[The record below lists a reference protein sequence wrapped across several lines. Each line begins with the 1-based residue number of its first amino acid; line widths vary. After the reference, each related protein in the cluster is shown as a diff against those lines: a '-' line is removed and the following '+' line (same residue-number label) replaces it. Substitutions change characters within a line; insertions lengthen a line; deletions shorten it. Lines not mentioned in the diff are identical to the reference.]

1 MAELDVIVESGTDK
15 ESLAKRFSSI
25 LPDVRSRR
33 LQIEDE
39 WLKSHDA
46 WMGIQTYSYYESE
59 FKHFIP
65 AFRRTIEKT
74 VVRTIE
80 QLIPHHEFY
89 QIYPGDEMDA
99 KQDQA
104 MVPTHRYMDWLLLDW
119 IKIRGVVK
127 QMVRCF
133 YLYSR
138 CIVKNT
144 VRVYDIPKLRRGK
157 VQGSVQEVWPEAR
170 AVDPFSFY
178 VWPET
183 AARLEDSLLVFED
196 IIMPYQEY
204 EEAVRLGLADHID
217 PEELRPPVYPWHLNQ
232 RLARVGMTEPIPRG
246 SSAGDSGLGKQQFV
260 QLAEIYFRGT
270 GNKWIM
276 AWWVQNVQ
284 TTRVTRLQLAAYP
297 RPPYRMCVAR
307 ELPNQHYTPG
317 MGQDIEALQVL
328 LNDQFNQGEEARAV
342 ASGPP
347 VVLDPT
353 RVKRADS
360 FVFGYRRKW
369 YGDPAAVK
377 MLEIPDTSTSS
388 LRALQ
393 FTLSYMEGFGPS
405 GLMQGQP
412 PRGTPRGSAA
422 VSQLVAMAG
431 ADLVDA
437 AKTIE
442 EEVLTPTIQDLYDL
456 TVAFVP
462 DMQIIQIPGAET
474 HPPLTSTMSEMFGG
488 WRFKWAGAS
497 RYQDKNADAEQAM
510 RFFTALSNMAE
521 LLHQQGWKVD
531 WATFARIMWKDILG
545 ERRLANVIQQMSP
558 DEIKQ
563 MIQQQQQ
570 MQAQAGAKRPPGP
583 RGSEG
588 GG

>member
-1 MAELDVIVESGTDK
+1 MADVTPMDQTTDK
-15 ESLAKRFSSI
+15 ESLARRFASTI
-25 LPDVRSRR
+25 PDIRSRR

-46 WMGIQTYSYYESE
+46 WIGVQTYSFYESE

-65 AFRRTIEKT
+65 AFRRTVEKT
-74 VVRTIE
+74 VTRTIE
-80 QLIPHHEFY
+80 QLMPHHEFY
-89 QIYPGDEMDA
+89 QIYPGNEMDTQA
-99 KQDQA
+99 DQA
-104 MVPTHRYMDWLLLDW
+104 MVPTHRYMDWLLLEW
-119 IKIRGVVK
+119 IKIRGVTK
-127 QMVRCF
+127 QAVRCF

-138 CIVKNT
+138 CILKNT
-144 VRVYDIPKLRRGK
+144 VRVYDMPKITRGK
-157 VQGSVQEVWPEAR
+157 VTGSIKQVWPETR
-170 AVDPFSFY
+170 CVDPFSFY

-183 AARLEDSLLVFED
+183 ASRFDDALLVFED
-196 IIMPYQEY
+196 VIIPYQEY
-204 EEAVRLGLADHID
+204 DEAVQLGLADAID
-217 PEELRPPVYPWHLNQ
+217 PEDLRPPIYPWHLNQ
-232 RLARVGMTEPIPRG
+232 RLSRTGMTEPIPRG
-246 SSAGDSGLGKQQFV
+246 SAGGDSSLGKQQFV
-260 QLAEIYFRGT
+260 QLSEIYFRGT
-270 GNKWIM
+270 GNRWIM
-276 AWWVQNVQ
+276 AWWVQNIL
-284 TTRVTRLQLAAYP
+284 TPKVTRLQLAAYP
-297 RPPYRMCVAR
+297 RPPYRMSVAR

-347 VVLDPT
+347 VIIDPA
-353 RVKRADS
+353 RVKRADT

-369 YGDPAAVK
+369 YGDPQGVK
-377 MLEIPDTSTSS
+377 MMEIPDTSVAA
-388 LRALQ
+388 LKALQ

-431 ADLVDA
+431 ADIVDA

-442 EEVLTPTIQDLYDL
+442 EECLTPTIQDLYDL

-462 DMQIIQIPGAET
+462 EMQIIQIPGAEGL
-474 HPPLTSTMSEMFGG
+474 PPLTSTMAEMFGG
-488 WRFKWAGAS
+488 WKFKWAGAS
-497 RYQDKNADAEQAM
+497 RYQDKNADAQQAM
-510 RFFTALSNMAE
+510 QFFTSLSNMAE

-558 DEIKQ
+558 EEVQAMVK
-563 MIQQQQQ
+563 QQQE
-570 MQAQAGAKRPPGP
+570 MQAKAGATRPPGP
-583 RGSEG
+583 RGSQQG
-588 GG
+588 G